1 MDRNR
6 LDVEHHHVVACEMVD
21 RGEQR
26 IIVQVLVI
34 DHVVLQFVDH
44 LAEVVHLEGKHPV
57 RVQRL
62 RHRPRGALNIGN
74 MGIDVVG
81 HDEVDLAVF
90 GNDPVRDLF
99 SEVVVDDLDAG
110 IIDGRNHV
118 GGGIDADHRADT
130 LVRQRP
136 QQDAVVAAELEH
148 GCLAGIEKPLRDFG
162 GIFPEMVPQRA
173 DRRGEIEIIPEH
185 GVGRHLVGH
194 LHRAALPAEMQPH
207 WKRAF
212 GRELL
217 RLQER
222 AGEANLAEIHHQSQ
236 LLAVAEGTDGVIRAG
251 HFQRSC
257 SSSKAAAGQPDR

>member
-1 MDRNR
+1 
-6 LDVEHHHVVACEMVD
+6 
-21 RGEQR
+21 
-26 IIVQVLVI
+26 
-34 DHVVLQFVDH
+34 
-44 LAEVVHLEGKHPV
+44 
-57 RVQRL
+57 
-62 RHRPRGALNIGN
+62 

-81 HDEVDLAVF
+81 HDEVDLAMF

-185 GVGRHLVGH
+185 DVGRYLVGH

-222 AGEANLAEIHHQSQ
+222 AGEANLAEIHPVQ
-236 LLAVAEGTDGVIRAG
+236 VACCRRKHRRGDPGRAFPKILF
-251 HFQRSC
+251 H
-257 SSSKAAAGQPDR
+257 SKAAARATRPLAAG